1 MKMLMTPKSL
11 SRLLLMFLRTS
22 IYTAP
27 SPYWSVPDDDDADAD
42 DNSFEPQKSESFKAL
57 WNVMWWAVADFRSV
71 KVSHI
76 TYYAVWCCILYQNR
90 KKAYDFC
97 VGNVMTV
104 GFFWQKK
111 DAQCAILFR

>member
-90 KKAYDFC
+90 KKGVWFLCGECYDGRIFLTEKRC
-97 VGNVMTV
+97 
-104 GFFWQKK
+104 
-111 DAQCAILFR
+111 